1 MIRLIIILALF
12 LLAIFVF
19 RYLMRRLTKISFSD
33 KKRIVGVILL
43 GIVVLLTAT
52 GRLHWLLTVLGG
64 IVVLGIRLLPNLL
77 RYLPLI
83 HRLWAQYQPL
93 RSPSKNDGYSSVEAE
108 YIHMRLNRDSGE
120 IDGKIVKGRYA
131 GKSLGD
137 LDKQSLLRL
146 LRECQEYDED
156 SSLLLETYLDRIYGE
171 DWHNFEDK
179 DQSTR
184 SSDVKMSEEEARS
197 ILGVAVGASR
207 EEIIETHRRFIQKN
221 HPDRGG
227 SNYLAAKINQAKD
240 VLLGKQ

>member
-12 LLAIFVF
+12 LLATFVF
-19 RYLMRRLTKISFSD
+19 RYLMRKSAKMSFQD
-33 KKRIVGVILL
+33 KKRIVGVILV
-43 GIVVLLTAT
+43 GIVVLLTIT

-64 IVVLGIRLLPNLL
+64 IVVIGIRLLPHLL

-83 HRLWAQYQPL
+83 HRLWAQHQPT
-93 RSPSKNDGYSSVEAE
+93 RSSSINEGYSSVEAD

-120 IDGKIVKGRYA
+120 IDGEIVKGRYA
-131 GKSLGD
+131 GKTLGG

-146 LRECQEYDED
+146 LRECREYDED
-156 SSLLLETYLDRIYGE
+156 SRLLLETYLDRIYGE

-179 DQSTR
+179 DQST
-184 SSDVKMSEEEARS
+184 DVKMSEDEARS
-197 ILGVAVGASR
+197 ILGVTVDASR

-227 SNYLAAKINQAKD
+227 SNYLAAKINQAKN
-240 VLLGKQ
+240 VLLGK